1 MKIVR
6 GDGREWSED
15 EAQTALRALYAP
27 PADESYW
34 DAMER
39 RILAAVRVEKPR
51 EWWSYFPG
59 WVRLGMSVAAGAMIV
74 ASAAAW
80 HAREAQE
87 QLAARRLLGAPEEL
101 TVLIEPSGPDS
112 TANARAAT
120 LHYLITHD

>member
-6 GDGREWSED
+6 GDGRDWSDD

-34 DAMER
+34 NAMER
-39 RILAAVRVEKPR
+39 RILAAVGAEKPR

-59 WVRLGMSVAAGAMIV
+59 WVRLGMSVAAGALLV

-80 HAREAQE
+80 QAREAQE

-101 TVLIEPSGPDS
+101 TILSGPDS
-112 TANARAAT
+112 TPDTRAAT
-120 LHYLITHD
+120 LRYLITHD

>member
-6 GDGREWSED
+6 GDGRDWSED
-15 EAQTALRALYAP
+15 EAQSALRALYAP

-34 DAMER
+34 RSMER

-59 WVRLGMSVAAGAMIV
+59 WVRLGMSVAAGTVIV

-80 HAREAQE
+80 HAHEAQE
-87 QLAARRLLGAPEEL
+87 QLAAQRLVGAPEEL
-101 TVLIEPSGPDS
+101 TILDPIGPDS
-112 TANARAAT
+112 TASARAAT
-120 LHYLITHD
+120 LRYLITHD